1 MTSSTLTAKIP
12 DEGKTCE
19 NLAQALVPL
28 ALVAQ
33 RLELIPAEFREAMTP
48 QLRRFYTMVFT
59 GCVGMGLTLSMTI
72 VYVHNVRHHS
82 VAFATALMAAGAI
95 VGILINP
102 ISGTLVDRL
111 GPGVMIM
118 TSSLMGSLSLTF
130 LAFSKS
136 AGQLTF
142 SALFLALF
150 AGGGWGPGATLLSRL
165 VPPELRQRAFGLN
178 FMFVNLGIGCGT
190 LFAALIVDIHHPF
203 SFTLLYLINAV
214 VGLVS
219 ASIFFTIRQ
228 FAKAVPEVHD
238 PETAGEG
245 WREVWQDKTFRT
257 FLLCGVL
264 LMVGGY
270 GSQESGY
277 SLYVVNNLNLSIHY
291 IGLILFFNTL
301 TIVAS
306 QLFILNKIQGRSR
319 MKVLATVALL
329 WAFFWF
335 VLGSVRGLPLG
346 LTLVMLT
353 ISMIIFAVGET
364 LLSPI
369 GGALVNE
376 LALEHLRG
384 RYNSAQGFVWG
395 IAGTLAPLITSL
407 YFETGNS
414 SIWPFATGG
423 TALLGGALLLRL
435 RRNLTPSQDG
445 VEPSVG

>member
-1 MTSSTLTAKIP
+1 VSI
-12 DEGKTCE
+12 
-19 NLAQALVPL
+19 
-28 ALVAQ
+28 
-33 RLELIPAEFREAMTP
+33 RLELIPAEFRQAMTP
-48 QLRRFYTMVFT
+48 QLKRFYTMVFT
-59 GCVGMGLTLSMTI
+59 SCLGTGLTLSMTT

-95 VGILINP
+95 LGIVINP

-111 GPGVMIM
+111 GPGVMII
-118 TSSLMGSLSLTF
+118 TSSLMASTGLTC

-142 SALFLALF
+142 SALFLSLF

-178 FMFVNLGIGCGT
+178 FMFVNLGIGFGT
-190 LFAALIVDIHHPF
+190 LFAALIVDIHHPS
-203 SFTLLYLINAV
+203 SFTILYLINAG
-214 VGLVS
+214 VGLLS
-219 ASIFFTIRQ
+219 MSLFLTIRQ
-228 FAKAVPEVHD
+228 FAKAVPEAHD

-245 WREVWQDKTFRT
+245 WREVMQDKTFRT

-264 LMVGGY
+264 LMIGGY

-277 SLYVVNNLNLSIHY
+277 SLYFVNNLNFSIHY
-291 IGLILFFNTL
+291 IGLILFFNTV

-306 QLFILNKIQGRSR
+306 QLIILNKIQGRSR
-319 MKVLATVALL
+319 MKVLATVAAL
-329 WAFFWF
+329 WASFWF
-335 VLGSVRGLPLG
+335 VLGSVKGLPLG
-346 LTLVMLT
+346 VALTMLVV
-353 ISMIIFAVGET
+353 SMMIFAVGEA
-364 LLSPI
+364 LLAPI
-369 GGALVNE
+369 SGTLVNE
-376 LALEHLRG
+376 LAPEHLRG

-395 IAGTLAPLITSL
+395 VAGTLAPLITSL

-445 VEPSVG
+445 VAVSVG